1 MLKIGKIT
9 AFLVVL
15 LTIVVNSKLS
25 FAQQDPLYTQYMDNL
40 LVINP
45 GYAGTK
51 GIGNVLFVA
60 RSQWVSF
67 DGAPATRSLAYNT
80 PVENKNVGFGLSLLS
95 DQIGPMKQTG
105 FYADYSY
112 HLQLSQNFKLGLG
125 LKGGV
130 SFYRANLSDLITID
144 PNDPILDN
152 DIYENFL
159 PNVGVGFFLFSDK
172 TYFGLSVPRL
182 IENKITRE
190 SVSTEYVNKQQLH
203 LYFVGGHQFDLND
216 DFQLKTS
223 GMFKWV
229 RNAPVSF
236 DVTGLFGF
244 KEKFWIGAMYRFD
257 AAYGVLTQ
265 FKPTPALTIGYSYDI
280 TITELNG
287 YQNGSHEIMLSYDFS
302 LFGGRSSASST
313 DER

>member
-1 MLKIGKIT
+1 MGKIKKIT
-9 AFLVVL
+9 AFLFVL
-15 LTIVVNSKLS
+15 LTLVVNSKFL

-45 GYAGTK
+45 GYAGAK
-51 GIGNVLFVA
+51 NIGNVLFVA

-67 DGAPATRSLAYNT
+67 DGAPATRSFAYNT
-80 PVENKNVGFGLSLLS
+80 PVEGKNVGFGLSLLS

-112 HLQLSQNFKLGLG
+112 HIKVSDNFSLGMG

-130 SFYRANLSDLITID
+130 SFYRANLTDLVTID
-144 PNDPILDN
+144 PDPIFDN

-172 TYFGLSVPRL
+172 TYLGLSVPRL

-190 SVSTEYVNKQQLH
+190 DVSTEYVNRQQLH
-203 LYFVGGHQFDLND
+203 FYFVGGHQFDLDD

-236 DVTGLFGF
+236 DVTALAGF
-244 KEKFWIGAMYRFD
+244 REKFWIGGMYRFD
-257 AAYGVLTQ
+257 AAYGIITQ
-265 FKPTPALTIGYSYDI
+265 FKPIPELTIGYSYDL

-302 LFGGRSSASST
+302 LFGGRRAGST
-313 DER
+313 AAK

>member
-1 MLKIGKIT
+1 MGKIKKIT
-9 AFLVVL
+9 AFLFVL
-15 LTIVVNSKLS
+15 LTLVVNSKFL

-45 GYAGTK
+45 GYAGAK
-51 GIGNVLFVA
+51 NIGNVLFVA

-67 DGAPATRSLAYNT
+67 DGAPATRSFAYNT
-80 PVENKNVGFGLSLLS
+80 PVEGKNVGFGLSLLS

-112 HLQLSQNFKLGLG
+112 HIKVSDNFSLGMG

-130 SFYRANLSDLITID
+130 SFYRANLTDLVTID
-144 PNDPILDN
+144 PDPIFDN

-172 TYFGLSVPRL
+172 TYLGLSVPRL

-190 SVSTEYVNKQQLH
+190 DVSTEYVNRQQLH
-203 LYFVGGHQFDLND
+203 FYFVGGHQFDLDD

-236 DVTGLFGF
+236 DVTALAGF
-244 KEKFWIGAMYRFD
+244 REKFWVGGMYRFD
-257 AAYGVLTQ
+257 AAYGIITQ
-265 FKPTPALTIGYSYDI
+265 FKPIPELTIGYSYDL

-287 YQNGSHEIMLSYDFS
+287 YQNGSHEVMLSYDFS
-302 LFGGRSSASST
+302 LFGGRRAGST
-313 DER
+313 AAK

>member
-1 MLKIGKIT
+1 MGKIKKIT
-9 AFLVVL
+9 AFLFVL
-15 LTIVVNSKLS
+15 LTLVVNSKFL

-45 GYAGTK
+45 GYAGAK
-51 GIGNVLFVA
+51 NIGNVLFVA

-67 DGAPATRSLAYNT
+67 DGAPATRSFAYNT
-80 PVENKNVGFGLSLLS
+80 PVEGKNVGFGLSLLS

-112 HLQLSQNFKLGLG
+112 HIKVSDNFSLGMG

-130 SFYRANLSDLITID
+130 SFYRANLTDLVTID
-144 PNDPILDN
+144 PDPIFDN

-172 TYFGLSVPRL
+172 TYLGLSVPRL

-190 SVSTEYVNKQQLH
+190 DVSTEYVNRQQLH
-203 LYFVGGHQFDLND
+203 FYFVGGHQFDLDD

-236 DVTGLFGF
+236 DVTALAGF
-244 KEKFWIGAMYRFD
+244 REKFWIGGMYRFD
-257 AAYGVLTQ
+257 AAYGIITQ
-265 FKPTPALTIGYSYDI
+265 FKPIPELTIGYSYDL

-287 YQNGSHEIMLSYDFS
+287 YQNGSHEVMLSYDFS
-302 LFGGRSSASST
+302 LFGGRRAGST
-313 DER
+313 AAK

>member
-1 MLKIGKIT
+1 MIV
-9 AFLVVL
+9 LVTGLVSNRQ
-15 LTIVVNSKLS
+15 T

-45 GYAGTK
+45 GFAGTK
-51 GIGNVLFVA
+51 GIGNLLLVA
-60 RSQWVSF
+60 RNQWVSF

-80 PVENKNVGFGLSLLS
+80 AVDNKNIGFGMSFLS
-95 DQIGPMKQTG
+95 DRVGPMKQTG
-105 FYADYSY
+105 FYVDYSY
-112 HLQLSQNFKLGLG
+112 HLQLTSNLKLGMG

-130 SFYRANLSDLITID
+130 SFYRANLTDLVTID
-144 PNDPILDN
+144 PDPIFDN

-159 PNVGVGFFLFSDK
+159 PNVGVGFFLFSDD

-190 SVSTEYVNKQQLH
+190 TISTEYINKQQLH
-203 LYFVGGHQFDLND
+203 LYFVGGHQFDLSE

-223 GMFKWV
+223 GLFKWV

-236 DVTGLFGF
+236 DVTAMAGF
-244 KEKFWIGAMYRFD
+244 REKFWIGGMYRFD
-257 AAYGVLTQ
+257 AAYGIITQ
-265 FKPTPALTIGYSYDI
+265 FKALPSLTIGYSYDV

-287 YQNGSHEIMLSYDFS
+287 YQNGSHEIMLSYNFGLFS
-302 LFGGRSSASST
+302 GRAARNAT
-313 DER
+313 PEE